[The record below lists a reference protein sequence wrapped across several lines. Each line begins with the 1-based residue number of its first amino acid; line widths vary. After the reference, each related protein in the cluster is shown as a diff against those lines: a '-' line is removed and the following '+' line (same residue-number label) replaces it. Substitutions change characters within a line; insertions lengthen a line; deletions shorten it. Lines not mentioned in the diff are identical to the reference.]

1 MNLTRTRDDGP
12 VVVYHG
18 KTVRDA
24 GKLVAWCAADNL
36 GWSQR
41 RATDEGVKA
50 ERAFTAGESYVLG
63 RYTFTVG

>member
-12 VVVYHG
+12 VIVYSN
-18 KTVRDA
+18 VSIRDA
-24 GKLVAWCAADNL
+24 GKFVAWCAADNL

-50 ERAFTAGESYVLG
+50 ERAFTAGEPYVLG
-63 RYTFTVG
+63 RYTFVIS